1 MLQINGVVR
10 YNCPMIDILSPLID
24 DISNVGNL
32 VYEKYRTDVKVSYK
46 ADNTPVTNVDELV
59 HSEIVKSLS
68 HFFPDIPVISEEG
81 IIPSYNK
88 RKNLDQFWLLDPLD
102 GTIDFIN
109 ETDEFV
115 ISLGLISKR
124 QPNVGI
130 IHHPVSGKTWIA
142 ISKCGVFVK
151 DHGGNIQ
158 PVHHRIKRDEYIIL
172 VSAHRNDD
180 DLSAIIARQRQQ
192 ELNRPVIVTKM
203 GSALKLA
210 SLADGSA
217 DEYVRFT
224 PMKEWDFAAGH
235 CLIKEAG
242 FTVYPLD
249 NNSSVNYGSKDL
261 LIPPISIRK

>member
-1 MLQINGVVR
+1 MVV
-10 YNCPMIDILSPLID
+10 
-24 DISNVGNL
+24 
-32 VYEKYRTDVKVSYK
+32 
-46 ADNTPVTNVDELV
+46 
-59 HSEIVKSLS
+59 
-68 HFFPDIPVISEEG
+68 
-81 IIPSYNK
+81 
-88 RKNLDQFWLLDPLD
+88 DPLD

-115 ISLGLISKR
+115 ISLGLISKKK
-124 QPNVGI
+124 PNVGI

-158 PVHHRIKRDEYIIL
+158 PVKKTINRDEYIIL

-180 DLSAIIARQRQQ
+180 DLSNVIARQRQR
-192 ELNRPVIVTKM
+192 ELNRPVNVVKM

-217 DEYVRFT
+217 DEYLRFT

-235 CLIKEAG
+235 CLVEEAG
-242 FTVYPLD
+242 FY
-249 NNSSVNYGSKDL
+249 SVSV
-261 LIPPISIRK
+261 R

>member
-1 MLQINGVVR
+1 MRLIVG
-10 YNCPMIDILSPLID
+10 YNLAMIDILSPLID
-24 DISNVGNL
+24 DICNVGDMA
-32 VYEKYRTDVKVSYK
+32 YEKYRSDVKVTYK
-46 ADNTPVTNVDELV
+46 SDNTPVTNVDHLV
-59 HSEIVKSLS
+59 HTEILKSLN

-81 IIPSYNK
+81 SIPSFNK
-88 RKNLDQFWLLDPLD
+88 RKNMDQFWLLDPLD
-102 GTIDFIN
+102 GTVDFIN

-115 ISLGLISKR
+115 ISLGLISKKK
-124 QPNVGI
+124 PNVGI

-158 PVHHRIKRDEYIIL
+158 PVKEAINRDAYIIL

-180 DLSAIIARQRQQ
+180 DLSAIIARQRQR
-192 ELNRPVIVTKM
+192 ELNRPVVVRPM

-210 SLADGSA
+210 YLAEGSA
-217 DEYVRFT
+217 DEYLRFT

-242 FTVYPLD
+242 FKVFPLD
-249 NNSSVNYGSKDL
+249 NESSINYGSKDL
-261 LIPPISIRK
+261 MIPAISIRK